1 MGAKITD
8 YKSLIEN
15 LKTTAAQA
23 GDSYLECSA
32 KELMGKLNE
41 GNATL
46 ITCCSAMRQ
55 CMLSGDEMIVAPT
68 GKKNVSTKMKIRYYL
83 NDLDSR
89 ESAYIPK
96 KRGRKAGSTLKKTP
110 GLKRNPKTGKL
121 EAKFNKAYMTQ
132 SLQTWLDK
140 KKLTYEELEDAYM
153 RYANALVC
161 PPRPAEK
168 TYRIRGTKE
177 PFHTFNIIDGI
188 MSVKE
193 VAAVAAKYNATIT
206 E

>member
-15 LKTTAAQA
+15 LKTEAAQA

-68 GKKNVSTKMKIRYYL
+68 GKKN
-83 NDLDSR
+83 
-89 ESAYIPK
+89 A
-96 KRGRKAGSTLKKTP
+96 
-110 GLKRNPKTGKL
+110 
-121 EAKFNKAYMTQ
+121 
-132 SLQTWLDK
+132 
-140 KKLTYEELEDAYM
+140 
-153 RYANALVC
+153 
-161 PPRPAEK
+161 
-168 TYRIRGTKE
+168 
-177 PFHTFNIIDGI
+177 
-188 MSVKE
+188 
-193 VAAVAAKYNATIT
+193 AAKPDPH
-206 E
+206 

>member
-96 KRGRKAGSTLKKTP
+96 
-110 GLKRNPKTGKL
+110 N
-121 EAKFNKAYMTQ
+121 
-132 SLQTWLDK
+132 
-140 KKLTYEELEDAYM
+140 
-153 RYANALVC
+153 
-161 PPRPAEK
+161 
-168 TYRIRGTKE
+168 
-177 PFHTFNIIDGI
+177 
-188 MSVKE
+188 
-193 VAAVAAKYNATIT
+193 AAVKLDPH
-206 E
+206 